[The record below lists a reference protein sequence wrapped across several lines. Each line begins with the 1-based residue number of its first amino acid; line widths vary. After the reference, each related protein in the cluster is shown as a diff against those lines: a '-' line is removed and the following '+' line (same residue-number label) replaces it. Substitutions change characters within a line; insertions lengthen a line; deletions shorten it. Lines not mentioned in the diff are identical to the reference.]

1 MTAKPRVCKDCLTI
15 DGQRLDR
22 NATHP
27 GPRCATHWRAE
38 KKRRSAAA
46 HESRVL
52 RVYAMPP
59 GTYARLYEAQGGTCA
74 IHRCRAAGGG
84 ARRLAVDHDHTCCAG
99 PETCGN
105 CTRGLLCQI
114 HNEWIGR
121 AGDDPA
127 VFDSIAEYLRN
138 PPARRVLTD

>member
-1 MTAKPRVCKDCLTI
+1 MTIKPRVCVNAEI
-15 DGQRLDR
+15 DSPHAKRLAQR
-22 NATHP
+22 P
-27 GPRCATHWRAE
+27 GPRCETCWRAE

-46 HESRVL
+46 HESRVTD
-52 RVYAMPP
+52 VYGLLP
-59 GTYARLYEAQGGTCA
+59 GDYARLLEAQGGTCA
-74 IHRCRAAGGG
+74 IYRCRAAGGS
-84 ARRLAVDHDHTCCAG
+84 RRLAVEHDHALKDRASVRGLCCAV
-99 PETCGN
+99 
-105 CTRGLLCQI
+105 